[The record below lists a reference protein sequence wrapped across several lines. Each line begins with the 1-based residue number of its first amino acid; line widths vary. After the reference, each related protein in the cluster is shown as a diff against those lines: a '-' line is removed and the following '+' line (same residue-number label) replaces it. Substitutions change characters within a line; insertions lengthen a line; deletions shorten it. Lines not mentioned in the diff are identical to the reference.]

1 MKKFLVLMLV
11 LGMASLA
18 GATLQISV
26 DGVQNPV
33 DSEITLMPSGTAIL
47 DVWTA
52 TDIGMFELCTYA
64 LIVADGPGTID
75 AANADALYGNILAA
89 EVPTDFFL
97 IGPGLAATYLG
108 GYAGNPVAGATILDG
123 ILFHCEGLGD
133 VTIELWS
140 LKETAVQSGIYE
152 ADALMDTVMIH
163 QIPEPM
169 TLALLG
175 LGGLFLRRRK

>member
-1 MKKFLVLMLV
+1 MLV

-26 DGVQNPV
+26 NGDQDPV
-33 DSEITLMPSGTAIL
+33 DSQITLDAPSGTAIL

-64 LIVADGPGTID
+64 LIIAEGDGSID
-75 AANADALYGNILAA
+75 AANADVLYGNILAA
-89 EVPTDFFL
+89 EIPTDFFL

-108 GYAGNPVAGATILDG
+108 GYAGNPVAGATLLDG
-123 ILFHCEGLGD
+123 ILFHCEGVGD

-140 LKETAVQSGIYE
+140 LKETAVASGIYE
-152 ADALMDTVMIH
+152 ADALMDSVLIH